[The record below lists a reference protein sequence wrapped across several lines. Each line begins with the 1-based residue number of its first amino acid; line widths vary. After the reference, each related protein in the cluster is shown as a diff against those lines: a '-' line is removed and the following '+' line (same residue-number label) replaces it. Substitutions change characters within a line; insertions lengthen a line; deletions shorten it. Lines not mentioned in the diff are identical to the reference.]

1 MNNQLMALQFI
12 SLSLKRILPTKQ
24 VGIWF
29 FGFLPFFFF
38 PMKFGLT
45 VVFFKPAFYTTNA
58 WYFSTLKIKLF
69 PE

>member
-38 PMKFGLT
+38 SYEIWTDSCFL
-45 VVFFKPAFYTTNA
+45 
-58 WYFSTLKIKLF
+58 STGFLHYKCLVL
-69 PE
+69 